1 MRHLALAGA
10 YAALLAAC
18 SASIEVTLTDEEKAA
33 IAAEVDSICDQVWYP
48 IWEALD
54 LDRGLSMIV
63 DAPETAWVWENSV
76 IYTRA
81 GIDEAFRPGIAGLQ
95 RQQFKFPE
103 SHTVV
108 LAPDVVYT
116 IRAGSY
122 FVVDETGENGPDVP
136 FAETTV
142 WVKRNGE
149 WKVLQG
155 HGSELR
161 EPA

>member
-1 MRHLALAGA
+1 MRRLVLA
-10 YAALLAAC
+10 AACFVLLTAC
-18 SASIEVTLTDEEKAA
+18 SASIEVTLTDEEKTA

-48 IWEALD
+48 TWEALD
-54 LDRGLSMIV
+54 FDRGLSMIV

-76 IYTRA
+76 IYTRG

-95 RQQFKFPE
+95 RQQFKFLE
-103 SHTVV
+103 SRTVV

-122 FVVDETGENGPDVP
+122 FVVDEAGEAGPDVP

-161 EPA
+161 EPV